1 MKRYVFAQKSAN
13 IERCFGVPGLRFQ
26 LQDYIITTYIA
37 EVINTLSNFIY
48 RKIRLFFLNF
58 LLLQTSISMNFW
70 FVTWLDCPFYHEIEA
85 KWWMMKSNVANFE
98 ITVFYA
104 LHGIKNN
111 ANRKDAVLRNL
122 PYLGIA
128 GVGFGS
134 AIFHATLK
142 NYTQWCKFEF

>member
-1 MKRYVFAQKSAN
+1 
-13 IERCFGVPGLRFQ
+13 
-26 LQDYIITTYIA
+26 
-37 EVINTLSNFIY
+37 
-48 RKIRLFFLNF
+48 
-58 LLLQTSISMNFW
+58 
-70 FVTWLDCPFYHEIEA
+70 VTNLPPYHEIEA
-85 KWWMMKSNVANFE
+85 KWGMMKSNVANFE

-142 NYTQWCKFEF
+142 NYTQWCKFGS